1 MPGEAGG
8 SGKDLEGRPK
18 MRRAVLLL
26 TLGLAGCGSPVLK
39 MFGMI
44 SGDGILRGHVVRRFD
59 GIGS

>member
-1 MPGEAGG
+1 
-8 SGKDLEGRPK
+8 

-44 SGDGILRGHVVRRFD
+44 SGDEILRGHVVRRFD